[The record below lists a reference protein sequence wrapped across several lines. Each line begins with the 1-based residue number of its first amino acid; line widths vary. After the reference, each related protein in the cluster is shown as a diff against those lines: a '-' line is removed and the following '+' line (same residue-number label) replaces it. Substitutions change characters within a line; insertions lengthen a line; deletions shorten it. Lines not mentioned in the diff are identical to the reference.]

1 MDATR
6 VTGLWS
12 GLMAIL
18 VMAGSDSP
26 APGRPE
32 EGAPPAPLLLPAPEV
47 LVEAGRGVEL
57 AAQLLW
63 SDPDRI
69 HLLGLIP
76 QRLLAIAPRTGLV
89 DVLAIDGPGPWEV
102 EGAVVLMSAGEAPDE
117 VMVHQPARLRSVVF
131 SSSQPPRLIRH
142 DVPITGS
149 AGGWWLGPVHGDH
162 TSGAPARVEIR
173 GEATAVVAW
182 TAEHEGDLEQ
192 VLTAQYFTRLLRGPG
207 DRLWR
212 VVLGMHGCADLV
224 DPKTGASQR
233 LEVDPNEGAWIE
245 ASSDARGTLHLLT
258 SGGGGSLG
266 RRILRFGPSP
276 LRVVVGDRDWNTGAI
291 DPEGQRWVAV
301 DATDATVL
309 LYDLTG
315 LTTDP
320 SNR

>member
-1 MDATR
+1 MVATR
-6 VTGLWS
+6 AIGLWS
-12 GLMAIL
+12 GLFTCL

-47 LVEAGRGVEL
+47 LVDPGRGVEL
-57 AAQLLW
+57 AAQVLW
-63 SDPDRI
+63 SDPERI
-69 HLLGLIP
+69 HLLGIIP
-76 QRLLAIAPRTGLV
+76 QTLLAIAPRTGLV
-89 DVLAIDGPGPWEV
+89 DVLAIEGPGPWEL
-102 EGAVVLMSAGEAPDE
+102 EGAVILMSSGEAPDE
-117 VMVHQPARLRSVVF
+117 VVVHQPARLRSVVF

-162 TSGAPARVEIR
+162 ASGAPARVEIR
-173 GEATAVVAW
+173 GEEAVVW
-182 TAEHEGDLEQ
+182 TGEHQGDLEQ

-207 DRLWR
+207 EQLWR

-224 DPKTGASQR
+224 DPRTGASQR

-258 SGGGGSLG
+258 AGGGGSLG

-276 LRVVVGDRDWNTGAI
+276 RPVLVGDRDWNTGAV
-291 DPEGQRWVAV
+291 DPDGERWVAV

-309 LYDLTG
+309 LYDLTA
-315 LTTDP
+315 LTTGP

>member
-6 VTGLWS
+6 ATGLWS

-32 EGAPPAPLLLPAPEV
+32 EGAPLAPLLLPAPEV

-57 AAQLLW
+57 AAQVLW
-63 SDPDRI
+63 SDPGRI

-76 QRLLAIAPRTGLV
+76 QTLLAIAPRTGLV
-89 DVLAIDGPGPWEV
+89 DVLAIEGPGPWEL
-102 EGAVVLMSAGEAPDE
+102 EGAVVLLSAGDQADE
-117 VMVHQPARLRSVVF
+117 VVAHQPGRLRSVVY
-131 SSSQPPRLIRH
+131 SSSRPPRLVRH
-142 DVPITGS
+142 QVPVTGS
-149 AGGWWLGPVHGDH
+149 ADGWWLGPVHTDH
-162 TSGAPARVEIR
+162 TTRAPARVEIR
-173 GEATAVVAW
+173 GEAAVAW

-245 ASSDARGTLHLLT
+245 ASSDARGRLHLLT

-266 RRILRFGPSP
+266 RRILRFDPSP
-276 LRVVVGDRDWNTGAI
+276 LPVIVGDRDWNTGAV
-291 DPEGQRWVAV
+291 DPGGERWVAV

-315 LTTDP
+315 LTTGP